1 MTDEQVAALGPAF
14 TRYLGGFRSCFVT
27 KNTVAHLNTYCRGL
41 LSDLPRKSV
50 EPIALAGGAAVR
62 TLQEF
67 LTHHVW
73 DEQRMRDQ
81 MQQRIAREHLP
92 PPDGKPAGGI
102 GVVGW
107 IDETSVAKKGDK
119 TPGVQRQYCGA
130 SGKIDNCIVTVH
142 LACRCGDF
150 MTLLDGDLFLPEQ
163 TWDKDRDRCRA
174 AHVPDEVIY
183 ASKWL
188 LALDQVKRAMGN
200 GVRFDWLTFDRS
212 GNWRLPRDEWYGGK
226 PEFLAALDDLGLHHC
241 CEVPANLPCFPKIPK
256 YRSLQ
261 RPFAS
266 QRVDAA
272 GRYSKPFKGRPWTKV
287 RLTRKTLAPQAWAVR
302 AAQVH
307 LARDGKPTDRTY
319 WLIVARSVK
328 TGAVKYFVSNAP
340 PRTALLT
347 LMKVAFTRWGVEHV
361 FRLAK
366 TEVGFGHFEGRSYTG
381 LIRHMTLCQLVLLFA
396 AEQTDR
402 LRGEKSG
409 GDDRAGGAS
418 AQRIV
423 PGLAGA
429 AVEAVARRERRV
441 DDPLSSGTQSS
452 RPIIPTAEVAD
463 AGIAL

>member
-1 MTDEQVAALGPAF
+1 MTDKQVAALGPAF

-27 KNTVAHLNTYCRGL
+27 KNTFAHLGVYCRGL
-41 LSDLPRKSV
+41 ISDLPRKSV

-73 DEQRMRDQ
+73 DHQRMRDQ
-81 MQQRIAREHLP
+81 MQQRIVGEHLP
-92 PPDGKPAGGI
+92 PPGARPAGGI

-142 LACRCGDF
+142 LACRSGELIA
-150 MTLLDGDLFLPEQ
+150 MLDSDLFLPEES
-163 TWDKDRDRCRA
+163 WDKDRDRCKA
-174 AHVPDEVIY
+174 AHIPDQVIY
-183 ASKWL
+183 SSKWL
-188 LALDQVKRAMGN
+188 LALDQIKRALGN
-200 GVRFDWLTFDRS
+200 GVRFDWLTFD
-212 GNWRLPRDEWYGGK
+212 EWYGGK
-226 PEFLAALDDLGLHHC
+226 PEFLATLDDLGQLYC

-256 YRSLQ
+256 YHSLQ

-266 QRVDAA
+266 QRVDGAA
-272 GRYSKPFKGRPWTKV
+272 RYSKPFKGKPWKKIK
-287 RLTRKTLAPQAWAVR
+287 LARKTLAPQVWEVR

-319 WLIVARSVK
+319 WLIAARNSR
-328 TGAVKYFVSNAP
+328 TGEMKYFVSNAP
-340 PRTALLT
+340 PKTALLT

-366 TEVGFGHFEGRSYTG
+366 TEIGFGHFEGRSYTG

-409 GDDRAGGAS
+409 GDDRADGPG
-418 AQRIV
+418 AQRPV
-423 PGLAGA
+423 PGMARA
-429 AVEAVARRERRV
+429 SRRAVER
-441 DDPLSSGTQSS
+441 
-452 RPIIPTAEVAD
+452 
-463 AGIAL
+463 